1 MVGGAVR
8 SLAKALKWVGGALL
22 LLIVSGWAVMML
34 HYSNLPGGW
43 LPDVAAVAYALFA
56 IFMAVVIVRSP
67 KNRWRAIGMLAA
79 VWVALIAWF
88 LLIPPSNTRDWQADA
103 ARPPR
108 VAVAGDRVTIENVR
122 NFVYRSET
130 DFDER
135 WETRSYDLSKLDGH
149 DLLIVYWGMAAVAH
163 TMVSFR
169 FRDDTRPGGFDFL
182 VISIE
187 ARRERSEAYSPVA
200 GAFRRYEL
208 YYVIADERD
217 VIAVRTNHRHNE
229 TYLYR
234 TLSTPARS
242 RALLLNYLKTANE
255 LSREPAWYNTL
266 TDNCTNGILYHVRS
280 LGDELPY
287 SWEILLNGYADR
299 YAYKAGG
306 LDRALSF
313 EDLKRRSRINDTA
326 QRHDVDEAF
335 SAVIRAGLPGYA
347 TQLRVMPARQ
357 PHG

>member
-1 MVGGAVR
+1 MKSA
-8 SLAKALKWVGGALL
+8 AKVLQWAGGALL
-22 LLIVSGWAVMML
+22 LLTVSGWAVMML
-34 HYSNLPGGW
+34 HYSNLPGSW
-43 LPDVAAVAYALFA
+43 LPDFAAVAYSLFA
-56 IFMAVVIVRSP
+56 IYMLAVIVRSP
-67 KNRWRAIGMLAA
+67 TTRWRAIGMLAA
-79 VWVALIAWF
+79 VWVALIVWF
-88 LLIPPSNTRDWQADA
+88 LSIPPSNTRDWQADA
-103 ARPPR
+103 ALPPR
-108 VAVAGDRVTIENVR
+108 VSVDGDRVTIENVR
-122 NFVYRSET
+122 NFAYRSET

-169 FRDDTRPGGFDFL
+169 FRDDTLPGGFDFL
-182 VISIE
+182 AISIE
-187 ARRERSEAYSPVA
+187 ARRERSETYSPVA

-217 VIAVRTNHRHNE
+217 AVGVRTNHRHNE

-242 RALLLNYLKTANE
+242 RRLLLDYLKTADE

-287 SWEILLNGYADR
+287 TWELLLNGYADR

-306 LDRALSF
+306 IGHASSF
-313 EDLKRRSRINDTA
+313 EDLKRRSRINDA
-326 QRHDVDEAF
+326 AKGHDTNASF
-335 SAVIRAGLPGYA
+335 SAIIRAGLPGYA
-347 TQLRVMPARQ
+347 PEK
-357 PHG
+357 

>member
-1 MVGGAVR
+1 MVKV
-8 SLAKALKWVGGALL
+8 LQWVGGTLL
-22 LLIVSGWAVMML
+22 LLIVSSWAVMML
-34 HYSNLPGGW
+34 HYSSLPGAW

-56 IFMAVVIVRSP
+56 SSMAVVIVRSP
-67 KNRWRAIGMLAA
+67 KARWRAIGMLAA
-79 VWVALIAWF
+79 VWIALIAWF
-88 LLIPPSNTRDWQADA
+88 LSIGPSDARDWQADA

-108 VAVAGDRVTIENVR
+108 VSLKGDRVTIENVR

-135 WETRSYDLSKLDGH
+135 WETRSHDLSRLDGH
-149 DLLIVYWGMAAVAH
+149 DFLIVYWGMAAIAH
-163 TMVSFR
+163 TMISFR

-187 ARRERSEAYSPVA
+187 ARRERFEAYSPVA

-208 YYVIADERD
+208 YYAIADERD
-217 VIAVRTNHRHNE
+217 VVGVRTNHRNQE

-234 TLSTPARS
+234 TLSSPARS
-242 RALLLNYLKTANE
+242 RALLLDYLKAADK

-287 SWEILLNGYADR
+287 TWQILLSGYADR
-299 YAYKAGG
+299 YAYEAGG
-306 LDRALSF
+306 LDHALSF
-313 EDLKRRSRINDTA
+313 QDLKRRSRINDA
-326 QRHDVDEAF
+326 ARGHDADASF
-335 SAVIRAGLPGYA
+335 STVIRAGLPGYA
-347 TQLRVMPARQ
+347 PER
-357 PHG
+357 

>member
-1 MVGGAVR
+1 MRSVAKVFQWTGGT
-8 SLAKALKWVGGALL
+8 LL
-22 LLIVSGWAVMML
+22 FLVVSGWAVLML

-43 LPDVAAVAYALFA
+43 LPNFAAITYALFA
-56 IFMAVVIVRSP
+56 ISMAVVIVRSP
-67 KNRWRAIGMLAA
+67 KSRWRAIGILAV
-79 VWVALIAWF
+79 VWVALIVWF
-88 LLIPPSNTRDWQADA
+88 LSIAPSDTRDWQPDLS
-103 ARPPR
+103 RPPR
-108 VAVAGDRVTIENVR
+108 VSVNGDQMTIENVR
-122 NFVYRSET
+122 NFAYLSET

-135 WETRSYDLSKLDGH
+135 WETRSYDLSRLDGH
-149 DLLIVYWGMAAVAH
+149 DLMVVYWGGMEAVAH

-187 ARRERSEAYSPVA
+187 ARREKSESYSPVA

-217 VIAVRTNHRHNE
+217 AVAVRTNHRDNE
-229 TYLYR
+229 IYLYR
-234 TLSTPARS
+234 TLSTPERS
-242 RALLLNYLKTANE
+242 RALLLNYLKTADQ

-287 SWEILLNGYADR
+287 TWEILLNGYADR

-306 LDRALSF
+306 LSHALSF
-313 EDLKRRSRINDTA
+313 EDLKRRSRINDA
-326 QRHDVDEAF
+326 AKGHDVDESF
-335 SAVIRAGLPGYA
+335 SAAIRAGLPGYA
-347 TQLRVMPARQ
+347 QD
-357 PHG
+357 

>member
-1 MVGGAVR
+1 MIWGAVK
-8 SLAKALKWVGGALL
+8 SVAKVLQWVGGSLV
-22 LLIVSGWAVMML
+22 LLIVSGWAVLML
-34 HYSNLPGGW
+34 HYSNLPGDW
-43 LPDVAAVAYALFA
+43 LPDIAAIAYALFA
-56 IFMAVVIVRSP
+56 ISMAIVIVQVP
-67 KNRWRAIGMLAA
+67 KYRWRAIGMLTA
-79 VWVALIAWF
+79 VWAALIAWF
-88 LLIPPSNTRDWQADA
+88 LSIAPSDTRDWQADA

-108 VAVAGDRVTIENVR
+108 VSVDGDRVTIENVR
-122 NFVYRSET
+122 NFLYRSET

-135 WETRSYDLSKLDGH
+135 WETRSYDLSRLDGH
-149 DLLIVYWGMAAVAH
+149 DLMIVYWGMEAVAH

-169 FRDDTRPGGFDFL
+169 FRDDTRQGGFDFL

-187 ARRERSEAYSPVA
+187 ARREKSEAYSPVA

-217 VIAVRTNHRHNE
+217 AVAVRTNHRNNE

-242 RALLLNYLKTANE
+242 RVLLLNYLKTADE
-255 LSREPAWYNTL
+255 LSHEPAWYNSF

-287 SWEILLNGYADR
+287 SWELLLNGYADR

-306 LDRALSF
+306 LSHALSF
-313 EDLKRRSRINDTA
+313 QDLKRRSRINDA
-326 QRHDVDEAF
+326 ANGRDVDESF

-347 TQLRVMPARQ
+347 PER
-357 PHG
+357 

>member
-1 MVGGAVR
+1 MIWGAVK
-8 SLAKALKWVGGALL
+8 SVAKVLQWVGGSLL
-22 LLIVSGWAVMML
+22 LLIVSGWAVLML
-34 HYSNLPGGW
+34 HYSNLPGDW
-43 LPDVAAVAYALFA
+43 LPDIAAIAYALFA
-56 IFMAVVIVRSP
+56 ISMAIVIVQVP
-67 KNRWRAIGMLAA
+67 KYRWRAIGMLTA
-79 VWVALIAWF
+79 VWAALIAWF
-88 LLIPPSNTRDWQADA
+88 LSIAPSDTRDWQADA

-108 VAVAGDRVTIENVR
+108 VSVDGDRVTIENVR
-122 NFVYRSET
+122 NFLYRSET

-135 WETRSYDLSKLDGH
+135 WETRSYDLSRLDGH
-149 DLLIVYWGMAAVAH
+149 DLMIVYWGMEAVAH

-187 ARRERSEAYSPVA
+187 ARREKSEAYSPVA

-217 VIAVRTNHRHNE
+217 AVAVRTNHRNNE

-242 RALLLNYLKTANE
+242 RVLLLNYLKTADE
-255 LSREPAWYNTL
+255 LSREPAWYNTF

-287 SWEILLNGYADR
+287 TWELLLNGYADR

-306 LDRALSF
+306 LSHALSF
-313 EDLKRRSRINDTA
+313 QDLKRRSRINDA
-326 QRHDVDEAF
+326 ANGRDVDESF

-347 TQLRVMPARQ
+347 PER
-357 PHG
+357 

>member
-1 MVGGAVR
+1 MKSA
-8 SLAKALKWVGGALL
+8 AKVLCWVGGTLL
-22 LLIVSGWAVMML
+22 LLIASGWAILML

-43 LPDVAAVAYALFA
+43 LPDIAAVAYALLA
-56 IFMAVVIVRSP
+56 ISMAVVIVRS
-67 KNRWRAIGMLAA
+67 KKSRWRAIAILTA
-79 VWVALIAWF
+79 VWVALIVWF
-88 LLIPPSNTRDWQADA
+88 LSIEPSDARDWHADL

-108 VAVAGDRVTIENVR
+108 VSVDGDRVTIENVR
-122 NFVYRSET
+122 NFVYRSAT

-135 WETRSYDLSKLDGH
+135 WETRSYDLSRLDGH
-149 DLLIVYWGMAAVAH
+149 DLLIVYWGGMEAVAH

-169 FRDDTRPGGFDFL
+169 FRDDTQPGGFDFL

-187 ARRERSEAYSPVA
+187 ARREKSEAYSPLA

-217 VIAVRTNHRHNE
+217 AIAVRTNHRDNE
-229 TYLYR
+229 IDLYR

-242 RALLLNYLKTANE
+242 RALLLNYLETADE
-255 LSREPAWYNTL
+255 LSHEPAWYNTL

-287 SWEILLNGYADR
+287 TWEILLNGYADR

-306 LDRALSF
+306 LSHALSF
-313 EDLKRRSRINDTA
+313 QDLKRRSRISDA
-326 QRHDVDEAF
+326 AKGHDVDESF

-347 TQLRVMPARQ
+347 PDR
-357 PHG
+357 